1 MYSNSLIEELRETIN
16 DYEQLSNEE
25 LKMRLDSIQNQADDE
40 AFEYSHKVLKEV
52 LDKISRETSLMPK
65 AILKNYIN
73 YNYAGNLEDN

>member
-40 AFEYSHKVLKEV
+40 AF
-52 LDKISRETSLMPK
+52 
-65 AILKNYIN
+65 
-73 YNYAGNLEDN
+73 